1 MYLHWK
7 SSIST
12 HKMSWH
18 SCDGYYL
25 SIWWQL
31 GWTSPKSSSHS
42 EILEPLNHPTNAF
55 VTKMAD
61 HPKYWENHIQ
71 PVMFQTLG
79 CLWRRH
85 IGSWRERK
93 SVVGSAVHYFSK
105 VSITSEIRLF
115 TMVFLVLFHLVP
127 QSRTATP
134 IPPIFAY
141 SYAMIRRED
150 ERENGVIC
158 SNASHNQNSTP
169 QDCKNKILFFKKH
182 PRSLISVM

>member
-31 GWTSPKSSSHS
+31 GWTSRKSSSHP

-71 PVMFQTLG
+71 PVMFQTLV

-93 SVVGSAVHYFSK
+93 SVVGSAVHYFSRK

-115 TMVFLVLFHLVP
+115 TLVFLVLFHLVP

-134 IPPIFAY
+134 IPSIFAY
-141 SYAMIRRED
+141 SYAMIRRERMR
-150 ERENGVIC
+150 ERMVWSVPMHHTTKTVLLRTVRIKYC
-158 SNASHNQNSTP
+158 SS
-169 QDCKNKILFFKKH
+169 
-182 PRSLISVM
+182 